1 MTTVF
6 ISHSSMDSG
15 FAGRLLKRTLEDNGM
30 TVWCSSTDMPVAVD
44 WEKQILQAL
53 RRSDWF
59 VVVLSPDAAASDW
72 VRAEA
77 HWALEN
83 RKGRVVP
90 AMIRSCDPAAVHLK
104 LGTIQFVDFRS
115 DPEHAAAALLS
126 VIEGHCQQPG
136 ASNDTAT
143 MMLPVV
149 KHKMCSVSVVLV
161 LTFESGQQQEVAIDI
176 DGQCVIGRAR
186 DATFH
191 LDHYSVSRRHA
202 RLSALSDGE
211 KCGLVISDLAS
222 SNGTFVN
229 HSRILSDQ
237 RLSEGDLLDIG
248 GVRILI
254 KRVSNPVHGHG

>member
-15 FAGRLLKRTLEDNGM
+15 FAGGRLKRTLEDSGM

-59 VVVLSPDAAASDW
+59 VVVLSPNAVASDW

-115 DPEHAAAALLS
+115 DPEHAAATLLS
-126 VIEGHCQQPG
+126 VIEGDCQQSD
-136 ASNDTAT
+136 AFDDTAT

-149 KHKMCSVSVVLV
+149 KHKMCSASVVLV
-161 LTFESGQQQEVAIDI
+161 LTFESGQQHEVAIDI

-186 DATFH
+186 DVNFH
-191 LDHYSVSRRHA
+191 VDHYSVSRRHA
-202 RLSALSDGE
+202 RLSVFSHGQ
-211 KCGLVISDLAS
+211 KCRLVISDLAS

-229 HSRILSDQ
+229 HNRVLSDQ
-237 RLSEGDLLDIG
+237 HLSEGDLLDIG
-248 GVRILI
+248 AVRILV
-254 KRVSNPVHGHG
+254 KRVNVSNHCHG